1 MDTDGRPEA
10 GSLIMAAKPVINLAG
25 KAILVTGG
33 ARGLGAQMSGLFA
46 RLGARVLIADIDG
59 ITAKVRASEIG
70 GGAIGVACDISNREA
85 VDALADTIKNESGV
99 IDALVNNAAHVDVET
114 DRDLLATDPEVWDQ
128 TMAVNLRGT
137 MLVSRA
143 ILPLIIEGGGGA
155 VVTIVSRQGIAPPL
169 SGKRV
174 SYGTSKAGLIM
185 LARHMAVAY
194 GKRGIRSN
202 AVAPGTI
209 ETERMLTELTSER
222 LEQSR
227 ANVLTPYLGKPCDV
241 ANIAA
246 FLLSDAGRYIT
257 GQTIQVDGGVLT
269 GLHE

>member
-1 MDTDGRPEA
+1 MADEPLI
-10 GSLIMAAKPVINLAG
+10 SLTG
-25 KAILVTGG
+25 KAVLVTGG
-33 ARGLGAQMSGLFA
+33 ARGLGAEMARLFA

-59 ITAKVRASEIG
+59 KAASARAAEIG
-70 GGAIGVACDISNREA
+70 SSAIGVACDISDQAA
-85 VDALADTIKNESGV
+85 VVALAGTVQTEVGV

-114 DRDLLATDPEVWDQ
+114 DGDLLATDLAVWDR
-128 TMAVNLRGT
+128 TLDVNLRGT

-143 ILPLIIEGGGGA
+143 IVPLMIEAGGGA
-155 VVTIVSRQGIAPPL
+155 VLTIVSRQGIAPPL

-174 SYGTSKAGLIM
+174 AYGTSKAGLIM

-194 GKRGIRSN
+194 GKQGIRSN
-202 AVAPGTI
+202 AIAPGTI
-209 ETERMLTELTSER
+209 ETERMLTELTPER